1 MENNTPEQKIEGYE
15 ETAKSCE
22 THCSDCPYEDWY
34 ACHGMT
40 QTHEPMDNTE
50 DKKPLTLQEQAE
62 NRAIIFY
69 PDTHTEKYTS
79 DGPHKILSSKWQR
92 NMEEI
97 ELFRRCFV
105 SGFKDA
111 SQQNEALQAKTEAD
125 KIYIDTLHGQIGD
138 LKSEKEALQAEI
150 EHYKKLWKQDNE
162 ALKSEVERL
171 KEEIKYKVF
180 DYKHAKGQ
188 LEKISADYESE
199 AKTDKA
205 RITQLEEAL
214 RECIMY
220 CHDDTAIERFKKALS
235 QNNQLEKI

>member
-111 SQQNEALQAKTEAD
+111 PQQTEALQAKTEAD
-125 KIYIDTLHGQIGD
+125 KIYIDTLHGRI
-138 LKSEKEALQAEI
+138 
-150 EHYKKLWKQDNE
+150 E

-171 KEEIKYKVF
+171 KEDNKRMNTFNTGQVLAREELKQKIKSLESKNT
-180 DYKHAKGQ
+180 Q
-188 LEKISADYESE
+188 LIQKISE
-199 AKTDKA
+199 
-205 RITQLEEAL
+205 L
-214 RECIMY
+214 
-220 CHDDTAIERFKKALS
+220 
-235 QNNQLEKI
+235 NNTK

>member
-1 MENNTPEQKIEGYE
+1 
-15 ETAKSCE
+15 
-22 THCSDCPYEDWY
+22 
-34 ACHGMT
+34 
-40 QTHEPMDNTE
+40 MDNTE
-50 DKKPLTLQEQAE
+50 DKKPLTGDQILKTIGYD
-62 NRAIIFY
+62 NDGI
-69 PDTHTEKYTS
+69 TSTERWIAVEVYN
-79 DGPHKILSSKWQR
+79 H
-92 NMEEI
+92 
-97 ELFRRCFV
+97 
-105 SGFKDA
+105 A
-111 SQQNEALQAKTEAD
+111 SQQTEQLQRVIKQEEIKLNAVLQREKENNRVSMEYTKSLESEKEALQAKNEAD